1 MKKFLLTLLTLVTLL
16 LPITSSVTY
25 ATEIQIKANSDD
37 ENLWEKVF
45 DEQFDINNDTAIFS
59 NAIEQITSC
68 YNIKDVNPTIQQTI
82 DLYYQ
87 FELDKLCNEFRALGY
102 GIVNKEKITPL
113 DTFIYNLLYSELTY
127 SNKTFTDKSR
137 HSFRIST
144 ITKNLFFMSE
154 EYGTK
159 NITDA
164 TSLALEDTW
173 EWVYDYYIH
182 TNEFYN
188 FYANDNIP
196 YVAELKERLGIK
208 LNPSDDTTITT
219 TEPQTTTSNQE
230 ATTSSNSSITNN
242 ESTTANNNDNL
253 DKNDSNLIIV
263 FVIIISI
270 LICTIVILLAILFFK
285 NKNKKN
291 NSSTN
296 NINTI

>member
-25 ATEIQIKANSDD
+25 ATEIQIKTNSDSND
-37 ENLWEKVF
+37 EHLWEKVF

-59 NAIEQITSC
+59 NAIEHITSC

-82 DLYYQ
+82 ELNYQ

-102 GIVNKEKITPL
+102 GIVDKEKITPL

-159 NITDA
+159 DTTDS
-164 TSLALEDTW
+164 TSLALESTW

-196 YVAELKERLGIK
+196 YVAELKERLGIE
-208 LNPSDDTTITT
+208 LTPSNDATIATTKPQATT
-219 TEPQTTTSNQE
+219 STQETTTSL
-230 ATTSSNSSITNN
+230 SSNITNN
-242 ESTTANNNDNL
+242 DNNDDNL
-253 DKNDSNLIIV
+253 KKNENNIIIV
-263 FVIIISI
+263 FIIIISL
-270 LICTIVILLAILFFK
+270 LICVVLILLAILFFK

-296 NINTI
+296 NIDSM